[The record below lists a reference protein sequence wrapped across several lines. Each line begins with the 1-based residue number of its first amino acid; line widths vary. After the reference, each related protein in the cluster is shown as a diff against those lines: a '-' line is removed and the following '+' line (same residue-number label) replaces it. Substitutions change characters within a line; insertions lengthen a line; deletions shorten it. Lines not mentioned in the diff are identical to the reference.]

1 MINLNLKDVYVNALL
16 ADAVYVDSLL
26 KINSVDE
33 QDGLIHVWRSRK
45 QSLLLII
52 LKLLPV

>member
-26 KINSVDE
+26 KINSVD
-33 QDGLIHVWRSRK
+33 
-45 QSLLLII
+45 
-52 LKLLPV
+52 